1 MHFYLLNGEIELTMH
16 LIIYQLDSLSKALK
30 TYGIKIIYFSEVG
43 NFYIFLNCFQKLN
56 SQPKYSLVLY
66 FRFWVKPEFIW
77 NHNSLVKWLVIYML
91 GGLSMFNSLQSPK
104 FSPFLFTRPLFQ
116 DIFFNILT

>member
-1 MHFYLLNGEIELTMH
+1 MHFSLLNGEIELTMH

-104 FSPFLFTRPLFQ
+104 FSPFLFTSPLFQ

>member
-1 MHFYLLNGEIELTMH
+1 MHFSLLNGEIELTMH

-91 GGLSMFNSLQSPK
+91 RGLSMFNSLQSPK

>member
-1 MHFYLLNGEIELTMH
+1 MHFSLLNGEIELTMH

-43 NFYIFLNCFQKLN
+43 NFYIFLNCSQKLN